1 MESVKQRLV
10 NRSLRKRVQVLEDE
24 VQECRRVNMRVA
36 ELCDVM
42 MELLLPIQDRDE
54 KAVAELLDR
63 YRDGIGDPL
72 RG

>member
-1 MESVKQRLV
+1 MESVKQRLI